1 MAKLGETETTWD
13 SKMSSMI
20 TSTENLIAALVEAQE
35 EMVTLT
41 DVANGESGG
50 DGGNPNPPGG
60 EKKVIRSGST
70 RAGGNGPNTLV
81 IKRRTYKRQIRKLR
95 ASQVKNLRAYK
106 NKVTELES
114 QRKYRSASASK
125 RAKMD
130 KKIQKEALKAA
141 KKSLIKKFEKNSK
154 LKKYIL
160 KYDTGGYTGA
170 WGDNSGR
177 LAMLHQKELVLNK
190 DDTENIL
197 SAVGVIRDLAQKID
211 LNALA
216 SAGAFSSGISGIN
229 GVSNGVLEQ
238 EVHITAEFPNATD
251 RNEITEAFNNI
262 IGLAAQYANK

>member
-1 MAKLGETETTWD
+1 
-13 SKMSSMI
+13 
-20 TSTENLIAALVEAQE
+20 
-35 EMVTLT
+35 
-41 DVANGESGG
+41 
-50 DGGNPNPPGG
+50 
-60 EKKVIRSGST
+60 
-70 RAGGNGPNTLV
+70 
-81 IKRRTYKRQIRKLR
+81 
-95 ASQVKNLRAYK
+95 
-106 NKVTELES
+106 
-114 QRKYRSASASK
+114 
-125 RAKMD
+125 MD

-229 GVSNGVLEQ
+229 GVSNGTLEQ